1 MINQTKNNELVK
13 VKLTAHDMIQKT
25 KISEPFIFLYPLN
38 DEILETGSEVS
49 IFWKGG
55 PALPQKVNISLIDI
69 YLNKVIASVAVNH
82 VEVIIPGLCQWTI
95 PKKTPLLHDHTYQF
109 YIQDVPRTTWT
120 YGPVFKIN

>member
-1 MINQTKNNELVK
+1 MINQIKNNELVK
-13 VKLTAHDMIQKT
+13 VKLTPHNMIQKN

-38 DEILETGSEVS
+38 DDILEIGSEVS

-69 YLNKVIASVAVNH
+69 YLNKVIASVVVNH
-82 VEVIIPGLCQWTI
+82 VEVIVPGLYQWTI

-120 YGPVFKIN
+120 YGPVIKIN

>member
-1 MINQTKNNELVK
+1 MINQTNNDELVDIK
-13 VKLTAHDMIQKT
+13 FTAPKMIQKD

-38 DEILETGSEVS
+38 DEILEIGSEVS

-69 YLNKVIASVAVNH
+69 YLNKVIASVVVNH
-82 VEVIIPGLCQWTI
+82 VEVIVPGLYQWTI
-95 PKKTPLLHDHTYQF
+95 PKNTPLLHDHTYQF

>member
-1 MINQTKNNELVK
+1 MMNQTEDGELVDTK
-13 VKLTAHDMIQKT
+13 FTARDITQKGT
-25 KISEPFIFLYPLN
+25 TSQPFIFLYPLN
-38 DEILETGSEVS
+38 DEILEIGSEVS

-69 YLNKVIASVAVNH
+69 YLNKVITSVVVNH
-82 VEVIIPGLCQWTI
+82 LELIIPGLYHWTI
-95 PKKTPLLHDHTYQF
+95 PKKIPLLHDHTYQF

>member
-1 MINQTKNNELVK
+1 MINQIKNNELVK
-13 VKLTAHDMIQKT
+13 VKLTPHNMIQKN

-38 DEILETGSEVS
+38 DDVLEIGSEVS